1 MSGRLSKIGMQCK
14 SLPDLEQIM
23 TLSPVCRNSL
33 ASAYPI
39 PEFIYKK

>member
-1 MSGRLSKIGMQCK
+1 MNPTLAQGI

-23 TLSPVCRNSL
+23 TLSPSSRNSL

-39 PEFIYKK
+39 PEKKQRN